1 MACRPV
7 AIRTAMKRKI
17 AAILAADI
25 AGFSKLVAE
34 DEEGALERLGV
45 ARDHFVTTID
55 QFGGRVFNEAGDS
68 ILAEF
73 ASAVDALRCAVEVQQ
88 HFRNEAREEP
98 SERRMLYRIGL
109 TIGDV
114 VERDG
119 NLLGDAINV
128 AARLES
134 LAKPGGICISRS
146 VHEHVSGKIAVRF
159 LSLGEQKLKNIPT
172 RQHAWEVIL
181 PQKKPD
187 KADAAA
193 RALDPPP
200 ITAGSGGASS
210 PAFKRVAAGL
220 VILAG
225 AGLAAWALPWSHLS
239 ALIDKPAST
248 VAAPTVTPS
257 PAPQQVAVT
266 QPAATPAPA
275 APAPAPKAPAT
286 TAPVEA
292 PASKPAPTAAPPPK
306 AAATPSPALS
316 PSLPA
321 TAPTPAEAP
330 KPAPLPTKS
339 GEPKSDPP
347 AAKSPEAPAK
357 VASTAPIVPTTPR
370 TVAPKSGDCSTFLPQ
385 TGTTISVPCPDAP
398 AAAAPAP
405 SATEPA
411 KPAARPAAV
420 PAAPQTVVIALPTRR
435 PADLSAPTPVVQ
447 PAAATPVEPAKSE
460 TSRQAP
466 RRKGQLCAEV
476 LERAQLGELSID
488 DKEYLQREC
497 R

>member
-1 MACRPV
+1 
-7 AIRTAMKRKI
+7 MKRKI

-34 DEEGALERLGV
+34 DEEGALERLGH

-88 HFRNEAREEP
+88 HFRSLAREEP
-98 SERRMLYRIGL
+98 SESRMLYRIGL

-119 NLLGDAINV
+119 NLLGDAVNV

-134 LAKPGGICISRS
+134 LAKPGGICVSRS

-172 RQHAWEVIL
+172 KQHAWEVIL

-187 KADAAA
+187 KADTAA

-200 ITAGSGGASS
+200 ISARAEGGPS
-210 PAFKRVAAGL
+210 PALKRMAAALVIVAA
-220 VILAG
+220 AG
-225 AGLAAWALPWSHLS
+225 AAAWALPWASMR

-248 VAAPTVTPS
+248 AAAPSAALQPRSVATSP
-257 PAPQQVAVT
+257 PAPG
-266 QPAATPAPA
+266 PA
-275 APAPAPKAPAT
+275 APSAEAAKT
-286 TAPVEA
+286 TVAVEKPVENKVEA
-292 PASKPAPTAAPPPK
+292 PPARAAQPPVARAVEPKDKAPEPQVPK
-306 AAATPSPALS
+306 AA
-316 PSLPA
+316 
-321 TAPTPAEAP
+321 
-330 KPAPLPTKS
+330 
-339 GEPKSDPP
+339 EPQ
-347 AAKSPEAPAK
+347 AK
-357 VASTAPIVPTTPR
+357 VASTAPIVPATPQPQ
-370 TVAPKSGDCSTFLPQ
+370 APKSGECSSFLPQ

-398 AAAAPAP
+398 AVAAPAKA
-405 SATEPA
+405 ATDTA
-411 KPAARPAAV
+411 KSIVKPAPATAES
-420 PAAPQTVVIALPTRR
+420 PTVVIALPTRR
-435 PADLSAPTPVVQ
+435 PADLAAPATPVVQ
-447 PAAATPVEPAKSE
+447 PAAAAAEPAKAESV
-460 TSRQAP
+460 RAAP
-466 RRKGQLCAEV
+466 RRKGQHCAEI

>member
-1 MACRPV
+1 
-7 AIRTAMKRKI
+7 MKRKI

-88 HFRNEAREEP
+88 HFRNEARQEP
-98 SERRMLYRIGL
+98 SESRMLYRIGL

-119 NLLGDAINV
+119 NLLGDAVNV

-172 RQHAWEVIL
+172 KQHAWEVIL

-200 ITAGSGGASS
+200 ITSGSGGASS
-210 PAFKRVAAGL
+210 PAVKRIAAGL

-239 ALIDKPAST
+239 SLIDKPAPT
-248 VAAPTVTPS
+248 VAAPAVTPS
-257 PAPQQVAVT
+257 PAPKVAVT
-266 QPAATPAPA
+266 APAATPPPA
-275 APAPAPKAPAT
+275 APAPAQTGSSASTPPPAVVDKPVEKKLSSPAT
-286 TAPVEA
+286 MAPEA
-292 PASKPAPTAAPPPK
+292 QPSK
-306 AAATPSPALS
+306 AADPRPLSAPEPQPAKATE
-316 PSLPA
+316 A
-321 TAPTPAEAP
+321 T
-330 KPAPLPTKS
+330 
-339 GEPKSDPP
+339 
-347 AAKSPEAPAK
+347 AK
-357 VASTAPIVPTTPR
+357 VASTAPIVPSTPQVP
-370 TVAPKSGDCSTFLPQ
+370 TPKSGDCSTFLPQ

-398 AAAAPAP
+398 AISAPAK

-411 KPAARPAAV
+411 KPAAKPAAA
-420 PAAPQTVVIALPTRR
+420 PAAPPTVVIALPTRR
-435 PADLSAPTPVVQ
+435 PADLAAPAPTPLVQ
-447 PAAATPVEPAKSE
+447 PAAATPVEPAR
-460 TSRQAP
+460 TDASRPAP

-476 LERAQLGELSID
+476 LERAQLGELTID